1 MAPALC
7 ARWTQE
13 PPSPPPPAPGG
24 RVMARGG
31 ACRSALLLL
40 LLGLVACAS
49 PHPWAAPT
57 PTDSTRSERH
67 ADGLFTSGYRH
78 VLGQM
83 SARRYMDGL
92 VAARL
97 GYAMKTS
104 EPVLGKRQADAIF
117 TNGFSR
123 YRHKQAASKLLLS
136 LLESR
141 RGRKHSLLLDNPPP
155 VYGSSDTGEF
165 QKLKEFI
172 QITLQMSGM

>member
-1 MAPALC
+1 
-7 ARWTQE
+7 
-13 PPSPPPPAPGG
+13 
-24 RVMARGG
+24 MARG
-31 ACRSALLLL
+31 AAYRSALLLL

-57 PTDSTRSERH
+57 PTDPTRTERH

-83 SARRYMDGL
+83 SARS
-92 VAARL
+92 
-97 GYAMKTS
+97 YAMKTS
-104 EPVLGKRQADAIF
+104 EPVFGKRQADAIF

-141 RGRKHSLLLDNPPP
+141 RGRKHRLLLDNPPP

-172 QITLQMSGM
+172 QITLQNTQTRG